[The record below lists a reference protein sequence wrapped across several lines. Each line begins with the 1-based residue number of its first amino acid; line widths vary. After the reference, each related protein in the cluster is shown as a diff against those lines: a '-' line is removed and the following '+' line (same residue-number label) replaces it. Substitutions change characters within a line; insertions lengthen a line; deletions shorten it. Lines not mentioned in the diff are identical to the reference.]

1 MIDEYTSFDNDLS
14 VLSEKLNLLPKID
27 ALVFDID
34 GVVLDVRGSFRAV
47 ISKTVQF
54 YFSEI
59 LKWPGSALL
68 IAPEETQLFKLAG
81 GFNNDWDLTFTV
93 ALFYLARA
101 QQWGSRDLNMLRQEA
116 PALADFA
123 GRIWEEGGG
132 LVVAE
137 ELVLGSFSP
146 EERSSILELWDRVLI
161 QRIFQEFYAG
171 TEYCQ
176 RLYGFEPLFVKET
189 GLIKQEKL
197 LLNAELVRPWH
208 PKIGVVTGRTRE
220 EAEVALEIS
229 RLKGLVPSELVIA
242 DEGELPRKPNPEVL
256 RVLAERMESSLGIY
270 FGDTPDDLAT
280 VENYRK
286 LAIPS
291 SFISCIIIHRE
302 GERELYSARRADILA
317 KSANDVLIF
326 LRGLKGEE

>member
-1 MIDEYTSFDNDLS
+1 MTDEYTSFDNDLS

-27 ALVFDID
+27 ALIFDID

-68 IAPEETQLFKLAG
+68 ITPEETQLFKLAG
-81 GFNNDWDLTFTV
+81 GFNNDWDLTFIV

-101 QQWGSRDLNMLRQEA
+101 QQWGSRDLNMLGQEA

-123 GRIWEEGGG
+123 GRIREEGGG

-146 EERSSILELWDRVLI
+146 EERSSILELWDRALI

-171 TEYCQ
+171 TEYCL
-176 RLYGFEPLFVKET
+176 RLYGFEPSFVKET

-197 LLNAELVRPWH
+197 LLDAELVRPWR

-286 LAIPS
+286 LTIPS

-302 GERELYSARRADILA
+302 GERELYLARRADILA
-317 KSANDVLIF
+317 KNVNDVLIF